1 MDKRLRNLLFS
12 FILVMVSVA
21 ETGYAQSQNCS
32 AYQFRDNSVFAT
44 CITLPVLNSVLHW
57 NYHPS
62 NHTVDIAY
70 RHTGV
75 STSDWVAWS
84 LNVGGTGMIG
94 AQCLVARQNSSGDF
108 YAYTS
113 PVTSYGTQLEEAPL
127 SFRVPRISA
136 EFRTN
141 EITIFATLQLPTG
154 RTSFNQVWQLGP
166 VSGGTPLRH
175 ALETD
180 NRRSTGTVDFLSG
193 QVTEGGAVGPSLRK
207 RNVSHHSFVSFTFP
221 ILILFFKN

>member
-1 MDKRLRNLLFS
+1 MDKLLRNLLFS

-21 ETGYAQSQNCS
+21 GKGYAQTCS
-32 AYQFRDNSVFAT
+32 TYQFRDNSVYAT
-44 CITLPVLNSVLHW
+44 CIPLPVLNSFLHW
-57 NYHPS
+57 NYHQS

-75 STSDWVAWS
+75 STSDWVTWA
-84 LNVGGTGMIG
+84 LNVDGTGMIR
-94 AQCLVARQNSSGDF
+94 AQCLVARQNSSGDI

-113 PVTSYGTQLEEAPL
+113 PVTGYGTQLEEAPL
-127 SFRVPRISA
+127 SFGVPRISA
-136 EFRTN
+136 EFRNN

-175 ALETD
+175 ALDAD

-193 QVTEGGAVGPSLRK
+193 QVTEGGAVGPSMKK
-207 RNVSHHSFVSFTFP
+207 RNVSHQFFP
-221 ILILFFKN
+221 SLFF